1 MPDYWLRFTDNDG
14 AFRRSYK
21 FSASGDQAA
30 LALAEQADRTTNRE
44 VWDGDRLVGKFPAR
58 GR

>member
-21 FSASGDQAA
+21 VSASGDHAA
-30 LALAEQADRTTNRE
+30 LAMAEQADHTSNRE
-44 VWDGDRLVGKFPAR
+44 VWDGDRLVGKVPAR
-58 GR
+58 RR